1 MRANKQMKKVY
12 APTIILVL
20 VFCLAP
26 VHALAQEQGVIEG
39 QVVNGTANGGSVEG
53 LTVTLRVFAG
63 VEEQPSQMAA
73 TDAEGQFRF
82 EDLSTEADHGY
93 ALLLN
98 YGGVDY
104 GSDLLTFSSTT
115 DGENLTDTLSIPF
128 QVYEPIESDEAIS
141 IERAHIFVDFQEGN
155 LLVGELYF
163 FSNSSD
169 RTYIGAEEVA
179 EGQSGATVPRETLR
193 LSLPTG
199 AQGLTFESGELGQ
212 RFFETEEG
220 FVDTWPLLPGHSSGR
235 LMFSYSLAYD
245 PSGYDLVRGIPYPLK
260 AINVLVADVGVDVT
274 SDQLIPEGTRGMQG
288 QGYLNLSGQ
297 NLSKGERLALH
308 LSGSPDDDLVGEREA
323 VPAQPSQAGNRS
335 LLHWAALG
343 LAVLAV
349 GFALGYPL
357 LRRQPKG
364 AFEEVKDRGQG
375 RR

>member
-1 MRANKQMKKVY
+1 MKKVY

-26 VHALAQEQGVIEG
+26 VHALAQGQGVIEG

-53 LTVTLRVFAG
+53 LTVTLRVFASM
-63 VEEQPSQMAA
+63 EEQPSQMAT
-73 TDAEGQFRF
+73 TDAEGRFRF
-82 EDLSTEADHGY
+82 DDLSTEADHSY
-93 ALLLN
+93 VLLLN

-104 GSDLLTFSSTT
+104 GSDLLTFSE
-115 DGENLTDTLSIPF
+115 GEMTLSVPL

-141 IERAHIFVDFQEGN
+141 IERAHIFVDFEEGN

-163 FSNSSD
+163 FSNGSD
-169 RTYIGAEEVA
+169 RIYIGAEEVA
-179 EGQSGATVPRETLR
+179 EGQNGATGLRGTLS

-199 AQGLTFESGELGQ
+199 ATGLAVDGGELGQ
-212 RFFETEEG
+212 RFFETDEG
-220 FVDTWPLLPGHSSGR
+220 FVDTWFLPPGQSSGQ
-235 LMFSYSLAYD
+235 LMFRYALPYD
-245 PSGYDLVRGIPYPLK
+245 PSGYDLVRDISYPLK
-260 AINVLVADVGVDVT
+260 ALNVLVADVGVDVT

-288 QGYLNLSGQ
+288 QSYLNLSGQ
-297 NLSKGERLALH
+297 NLSKGERLTLH
-308 LSGSPDDDLVGEREA
+308 FSGSPDDDLVGEREA
-323 VPAQPSQAGNRS
+323 VPVQPSQTGNRS

-364 AFEEVKDRGQG
+364 AKEPTVEKTEDDG
-375 RR
+375 RRSSSDSG